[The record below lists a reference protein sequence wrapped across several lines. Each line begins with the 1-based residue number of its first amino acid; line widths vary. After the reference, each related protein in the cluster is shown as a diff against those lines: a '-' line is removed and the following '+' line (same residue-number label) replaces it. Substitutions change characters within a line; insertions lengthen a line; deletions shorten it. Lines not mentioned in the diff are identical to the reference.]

1 MAAAPPPPA
10 EIQFAQRLTSSE
22 KGTREQAVRKLRRF
36 IGVKTQTA
44 AGFSQEEL
52 LKIWKGLFYCM
63 WMQDQPLLQEELAGT
78 ISQLIHVVVNLEAQH
93 LFIQTFWQTMNRE
106 WDGLE
111 RRHLDKFH
119 LLTRVVL
126 RESFEVLKRNDWE
139 DSRIKLFLGVLMQ
152 EVVHPANHA
161 SNGVKFHFIDIYLA
175 ELAKVGAEELTAD
188 QNLKFIDPFCKITAK
203 TKDPA
208 LVQTIAQG
216 IFEAIVAQSPFAVE
230 AAVEERQANGDGGLL
245 TEEEEVPK
253 KTASRKAKAD
263 KDSSRKAGL
272 NVEEEPKVQ
281 VGSFENSGPVLQFNY
296 KAVADRLCEM
306 TSKKNIPPFNRRRLC
321 KLIRKFQDLA
331 EGNSPRDSLPED
343 VSADEDD
350 GICSQGKPKKKEVA
364 HLEKAKREK
373 ENDRDREEPCDP
385 AKGGREAG
393 LRKRKRKKKK
403 RNGSPRPKA
412 SDVEAAVPPE
422 AKGSGEPASDGRKG
436 QKREAEASEPGSG
449 VSGLGGRDAGL
460 SKEGLPADTRRK
472 RPEEHGEG
480 SQEEL
485 VEAAVPPAAPSALA
499 NGAAQEPVPNGPPA
513 VQVKSARKKQRFA
526 ALAING
532 NGLSPHVTAQSLPKR
547 MPASLAGAGG
557 PQAPLPQKVK
567 VREKKTKLVFL
578 DPVIPCGEKP
588 GLLKK
593 RKKAKRTLNSGETN
607 GGLEPTAKT
616 NESSGTYGPAKKAKL
631 KTENDFVKFESTALP
646 KPVFFRKAKSN
657 ASISSPTPTVQSGQK
672 LPSTSKKVTFGLNK
686 NMTAEFRKT
695 DKSILVSPSGPS
707 RVAFNPKR
715 KPLHGVL
722 KTPTGSPSET
732 PLMNKKSLFPPQR
745 RPTAMDFF

>member
-1 MAAAPPPPA
+1 MASAEPPA

-106 WDGLE
+106 WDGLD

-208 LVQTIAQG
+208 LVQTITQG

-245 TEEEEVPK
+245 TEEQEAPK
-253 KTASRKAKAD
+253 KTSSRKVKG
-263 KDSSRKAGL
+263 KDSSRKAGS
-272 NVEEEPKVQ
+272 NVEEEPKIQ

-306 TSKKNIPPFNRRRLC
+306 TGKKNIPPFNRRRLC

-331 EGNSPRDSLPED
+331 EGNFPKDSLPED

-350 GICSQGKPKKKEVA
+350 GTCGQGKPKKEEVT

-373 ENDRDREEPCDP
+373 ENGRQREEPCEP
-385 AKGGREAG
+385 G

-403 RNGSPRPKA
+403 RSSSPRPGA
-412 SDVEAAVPPE
+412 SDVE
-422 AKGSGEPASDGRKG
+422 AKGSGEPTSGRKR
-436 QKREAEASEPGSG
+436 QKRGGGA
-449 VSGLGGRDAGL
+449 SGLGGRDAGL
-460 SKEGLPADTRRK
+460 SKEGPPADTSRK
-472 RPEEHGEG
+472 RLGKRGEG
-480 SQEEL
+480 PQEEL
-485 VEAAVPPAAPSALA
+485 GEAAVPPATLSAVA
-499 NGAAQEPVPNGPPA
+499 NGPTQEPVPNGPPA
-513 VQVKSARKKQRFA
+513 VQGKSARKKQRPV

-532 NGLSPHVTAQSLPKR
+532 NGLAPHVTAQPPPKR
-547 MPASLAGAGG
+547 TSACSAGAGD
-557 PQAPLPQKVK
+557 PQPPLAQKVK
-567 VREKKTKLVFL
+567 VEEKKTKLDFL
-578 DPVIPCGEKP
+578 DPVILCGEKP

-593 RKKAKRTLNSGETN
+593 RKKAKRTLSSGETN
-607 GGLEPTAKT
+607 GGLEPAAKT
-616 NESSGTYGPAKKAKL
+616 NESSGTFSPAKKAKL
-631 KTENDFVKFESTALP
+631 KPENDFVKFESTTLP
-646 KPVFFRKAKSN
+646 KPVFFRKAKSS
-657 ASISSPTPTVQSGQK
+657 ASISSPTVQSAQK
-672 LPSTSKKVTFGLNK
+672 LPSSSKKVTFGLNK

-695 DKSILVSPSGPS
+695 DKSILVSPEGPS
-707 RVAFNPKR
+707 RVAFNPKQ

-722 KTPTGSPSET
+722 KTPTGSPSGT
-732 PLMNKKSLFPPQR
+732 PLVNKKSLFPPPQR